1 MEKFAFF
8 NELENKE
15 PRFDDVIYFS
25 EGLCAIRIGSAG
37 DTYIKTEM

>member
-1 MEKFAFF
+1 MNDRFTFF

-25 EGLCAIRIGSAG
+25 EGLCAIRIGNAG
-37 DTYIKTEM
+37 IHR